1 MPLKPVPL
9 KRKEV
14 VAALGEPVSDRSEEQ
29 PEIIHEEE
37 DSGSSDDDEEEE

>member
-1 MPLKPVPL
+1 MPPKPVPL

-29 PEIIHEEE
+29 PEIMDEEE
-37 DSGSSDDDEEEE
+37 DYGSSDDDKEEE